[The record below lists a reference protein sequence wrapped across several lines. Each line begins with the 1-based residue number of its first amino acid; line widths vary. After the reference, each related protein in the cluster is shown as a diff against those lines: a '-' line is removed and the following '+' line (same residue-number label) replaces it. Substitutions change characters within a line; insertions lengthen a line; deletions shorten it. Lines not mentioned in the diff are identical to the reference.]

1 MVLLSGTVRNSEST
15 MSGAATRIAEIT
27 GRTRVLVLVG
37 DPIHAAKSPQL
48 FNPLFV
54 AQGRDAICIPMQVPS
69 DGFDAFVA
77 GMRRVANLDGL
88 LVTMPHK
95 TRMAEL
101 VDELHPSAGAVGA
114 VNVVRNAHGRWTGAM
129 FDGWGCVLGMR
140 WEGHDPRG
148 QRVFLIGAG
157 GAGSAIAF
165 AVAEAGA
172 RALTIRD
179 VNEERGQALANA
191 VGALVPSCETR
202 FGNEDDPTAHD
213 IIINATPLG
222 MRVGDALPVD
232 PMLLPVGSTVV
243 DVITQPD
250 PTPLC
255 QAALSRGCRVQSG
268 RAMHEGQAVYAAK
281 FLDLEYWPAGRP
293 RIALPGPQGRG
304 HGQN

>member
-1 MVLLSGTVRNSEST
+1 MTDK
-15 MSGAATRIAEIT
+15 AAHIVEVT
-27 GRTRVLVLVG
+27 GRTRLLVLVG

-54 AQGRDAICIPMQVPS
+54 AQGREAICIPMQVPAGGLVS
-69 DGFDAFVA
+69 FVA

-95 TRMAEL
+95 IRMVGL
-101 VDELHPSAGAVGA
+101 VDELHPSARAVGA
-114 VNVVRNAHGRWTGAM
+114 VNVVRNVRGRWTGAM
-129 FDGWGCVLGMR
+129 FDGWGCVLGML

-148 QRVFLIGAG
+148 RRVFLVGAG

-172 RALTIRD
+172 LGLTIRD
-179 VNEERGQALANA
+179 VDEERGQALANA
-191 VGALVPSCETR
+191 VRVLVPSCETR
-202 FGNEDDPTAHD
+202 FGNGDPTGHD

-222 MRVGDALPVD
+222 MQADD
-232 PMLLPVGSTVV
+232 PFPIDPALLPAGSTVV

-255 QAALSRGCRVQSG
+255 QAALLRGCRIQGG

-281 FLDLEYWPAGRP
+281 FLDLNYWPAGRP
-293 RIALPGPQGRG
+293 RLICPHPIGGRG
-304 HGQN
+304 GGPTSAWPSRSPT

>member
-1 MVLLSGTVRNSEST
+1 
-15 MSGAATRIAEIT
+15 
-27 GRTRVLVLVG
+27 VLVLVG

-48 FNPLFV
+48 FNPLFL
-54 AQGRDAICIPMQVPS
+54 AQGRDAVCIPMQVSS

-77 GMRRVANLDGL
+77 GMRRVTNLDGL

-95 TRMAEL
+95 IRMAEL
-101 VDELHPSAGAVGA
+101 VDELHPSAGAIGA
-114 VNVVRNAHGRWTGAM
+114 VNIVRNAQGRWTGAM

-148 QRVFLIGAG
+148 RRVFLIGAG

-172 RALTIRD
+172 VAVTIRD
-179 VNEERGQALANA
+179 VDAERGRALASA
-191 VGALVPSCETR
+191 VRALVPSCETR
-202 FGNEDDPTAHD
+202 FGDTDPTAHD

-222 MRVGDALPVD
+222 MRAGDALPVD
-232 PMLLPVGSTVV
+232 PTLLPVGSTVV

-255 QAALSRGCRVQSG
+255 QAALSRGCRVQGG
-268 RAMHEGQAVYAAK
+268 RAMHEGQAVYAAR
-281 FLDLEYWPAGRP
+281 FLGLDYWPPGRP
-293 RIALPGPQGRG
+293 RIDLSLPLGGG
-304 HGQN
+304 AGAN

>member
-1 MVLLSGTVRNSEST
+1 MIDT
-15 MSGAATRIAEIT
+15 ATQIARVT
-27 GRTRVLVLVG
+27 GRTRLLALVG

-54 AQGRDAICIPMQVPS
+54 ARGRDAVCIPMQVPA
-69 DGFDAFVA
+69 DGLDAFVA
-77 GMRRVANLDGL
+77 GIRRVANLDGL

-95 TRMAEL
+95 TRMVEL
-101 VDELHPSAGAVGA
+101 VDELHPSSCAVGA
-114 VNVVRNAHGRWTGAM
+114 VNVVRNAQGLWTGAM

-148 QRVFLIGAG
+148 RRVFLVGAG

-165 AVAEAGA
+165 AVVEAGA
-172 RALTIRD
+172 LALTIFD
-179 VNEERGQALANA
+179 VDEARGRALAKA

-202 FGNEDDPTAHD
+202 FGNVDPTGHD

-222 MRVGDALPVD
+222 MRAGDPFPVD

-255 QAALSRGCRVQSG
+255 QAALARGCRVQSG

-281 FLDLEYWPAGRP
+281 FLDLEYWPPSRP
-293 RIALPGPQGRG
+293 RIALPAPDGGNRGRD
-304 HGQN
+304 

>member
-1 MVLLSGTVRNSEST
+1 
-15 MSGAATRIAEIT
+15 
-27 GRTRVLVLVG
+27 VLVLVG
-37 DPIHAAKSPQL
+37 DPIHAAKSPQV
-48 FNPLFV
+48 FNPLFL
-54 AQGRDAICIPMQVPS
+54 AQERDAICIPMQVAS

-95 TRMAEL
+95 IRMAEL
-101 VDELHPSAGAVGA
+101 VDELHPSAGAIGA
-114 VNVVRNAHGRWTGAM
+114 VNIVRNAQGRWTGAM
-129 FDGWGCVLGMR
+129 FDGWGCVLGML

-172 RALTIRD
+172 RVLTIRD

-202 FGNEDDPTAHD
+202 FGNADDPTAHD

-281 FLDLEYWPAGRP
+281 FLDLEYWPPGRP
-293 RIALPGPQGRG
+293 RIALP
-304 HGQN
+304 

>member
-1 MVLLSGTVRNSEST
+1 MSGT
-15 MSGAATRIAEIT
+15 ATQIADVT
-27 GRTRVLVLVG
+27 GRTRVLVLIG

-54 AQGRDAICIPMQVPS
+54 TQGRDAICIPMQVPA
-69 DGFDAFVA
+69 DGLDAFVA
-77 GMRRVANLDGL
+77 GIRRVANLDGL

-95 TRMAEL
+95 TRMVEL
-101 VDELHPSAGAVGA
+101 VDELHPSARAVGA

-148 QRVFLIGAG
+148 RRVFLVGAG

-172 RALTIRD
+172 LALTIFD
-179 VNEERGQALANA
+179 VDEARGQALANA
-191 VGALVPSCETR
+191 VGALVPACETR
-202 FGNEDDPTAHD
+202 FGNLDPTGHD

-222 MRVGDALPVD
+222 MRAGDALPVD
-232 PMLLPVGSTVV
+232 PMLLPAGSTVV

-255 QAALSRGCRVQSG
+255 QAALSRGCRVQGG
-268 RAMHEGQAVYAAK
+268 RAMHEGQAVYAAR
-281 FLDLEYWPAGRP
+281 FLGLDYWPLGRP
-293 RIALPGPQGRG
+293 RIDLPASLGRG
-304 HGQN
+304 DGRD

>member
-1 MVLLSGTVRNSEST
+1 MRLPELGEADSMMGGTANRTADV
-15 MSGAATRIAEIT
+15 T
-27 GRTRVLVLVG
+27 GRTRVLVLIG

-54 AQGRDAICIPMQVPS
+54 AQGRDAICIPMQVPA
-69 DGFDAFVA
+69 DALDAFVA
-77 GMRRVANLDGL
+77 GIRRVGNLDGL

-95 TRMAEL
+95 TRMVEL
-101 VDELHPSAGAVGA
+101 VDELDPSARAERA
-114 VNVVRNAHGRWTGAM
+114 INIVRNAHGRWTGAM

-148 QRVFLIGAG
+148 RRVFLVGAG

-172 RALTIRD
+172 VALTIFD
-179 VNEERGQALANA
+179 VDKVRGQALANA
-191 VGALVPSCETR
+191 VRALVPACETR
-202 FGNEDDPTAHD
+202 FGNPDPTGHD

-222 MRVGDALPVD
+222 MRAGDALPVD

-255 QAALSRGCRVQSG
+255 EVARARGCRAQGG
-268 RAMHEGQAVYAAK
+268 RAMHEGQAVYAAQ
-281 FLDLEYWPAGRP
+281 FLGLDYWPAGRP
-293 RIALPGPQGRG
+293 RIDLPRPLAGDAGG
-304 HGQN
+304 N

>member
-1 MVLLSGTVRNSEST
+1 MVFPSGTARAAELT
-15 MSGAATRIAEIT
+15 MTDTATQIAEVT

-54 AQGRDAICIPMQVPS
+54 AQGRDAICIPMQVPA
-69 DGFDAFVA
+69 DGLETFVA
-77 GMRRVANLDGL
+77 GMRRAANLDGL

-95 TRMAEL
+95 TRMLEF
-101 VDELHPSAGAVGA
+101 VDELHPSARAVGA
-114 VNVVRNAHGRWTGAM
+114 VNVVRNVHGRWTGAM

-140 WEGHDPRG
+140 WEGNDPRG
-148 QRVFLIGAG
+148 RRVFLVGAG
-157 GAGSAIAF
+157 GAGSAIAL

-172 RALTIRD
+172 IALTIFD
-179 VNEERGQALANA
+179 IHEARGQALANA

-202 FGNEDDPTAHD
+202 FGNPDLKGHD
-213 IIINATPLG
+213 IVINATPLG
-222 MRVGDALPVD
+222 MRAGDAYPVD

-255 QAALSRGCRVQSG
+255 HAALSRGCRVQSG
-268 RAMHEGQAVYAAK
+268 RAMHEGQAVYAAR
-281 FLDLEYWPAGRP
+281 FLDLEYWPESRP
-293 RIALPGPQGRG
+293 RIALPTLLGRG
-304 HGQN
+304 DGRS

>member
-1 MVLLSGTVRNSEST
+1 MSGT
-15 MSGAATRIAEIT
+15 ATQIADVT

-48 FNPLFV
+48 FNPLF
-54 AQGRDAICIPMQVPS
+54 ATQGRDAICIPMQIPS

-95 TRMAEL
+95 IRMAEL

-148 QRVFLIGAG
+148 RRVFLIGAG

-172 RALTIRD
+172 LVLTVSD
-179 VNEERGQALANA
+179 VDEKRGQALANA
-191 VGALVPSCETR
+191 VGASVPSCETR
-202 FGNEDDPTAHD
+202 FGNADPTAHD

-222 MRVGDALPVD
+222 MRAGDALPVD

-281 FLDLEYWPAGRP
+281 FLDLEYWPPSRP
-293 RIALPGPQGRG
+293 RIALPEPQGRG
-304 HGQN
+304 HGRS

>member
-1 MVLLSGTVRNSEST
+1 
-15 MSGAATRIAEIT
+15 MSNAAMQTGEVT
-27 GRTRVLVLVG
+27 GRTRLLVLVG
-37 DPIHAAKSPQL
+37 DPIHAAKSPQV
-48 FNPLFV
+48 FNPLFA
-54 AQGRDAICIPMQVPS
+54 AQGREAICIPMRVPA

-95 TRMAEL
+95 IRMVGL
-101 VDELHPSAGAVGA
+101 VDELHSSARAVGA
-114 VNVVRNAHGRWTGAM
+114 VNVVRNVEGRWTGAM
-129 FDGWGCVLGMR
+129 FDGWGCVLGML

-148 QRVFLIGAG
+148 RRVFLIGAG

-172 RALTIRD
+172 KALTIRD
-179 VNEERGQALANA
+179 VDEERGQALAYA
-191 VGALVPSCETR
+191 VGALVPACETR
-202 FGNEDDPTAHD
+202 FGNGEPTGHD

-222 MRVGDALPVD
+222 MRADD
-232 PMLLPVGSTVV
+232 PFPIEPALLPVGSTVV

-255 QAALSRGCRVQSG
+255 HAALSRGCRIQGG

-281 FLDLEYWPAGRP
+281 FLGLDYWPAGRP
-293 RIALPGPQGRG
+293 KIDLPAPEPRG
-304 HGQN
+304 

>member
-1 MVLLSGTVRNSEST
+1 MTDT
-15 MSGAATRIAEIT
+15 AIHIAGIS
-27 GRTRVLVLVG
+27 GRTRVLALIG

-48 FNPLFV
+48 FNPLFA
-54 AQGRDAICIPMQVPS
+54 AQGRDAVCIPLQVPA
-69 DGFDAFVA
+69 DGLDAFVA
-77 GMRRVANLDGL
+77 GIRRVGNLDGL

-95 TRMAEL
+95 TRMMEF
-101 VDELHPSAGAVGA
+101 VDELHPSARAVGA
-114 VNVVRNAHGRWTGAM
+114 VNVVRNLDGRWSGAI

-148 QRVFLIGAG
+148 RRVFLVGAG

-172 RALTIRD
+172 IALTIFD
-179 VNEERGQALANA
+179 MDEARGQALANA

-202 FGNEDDPTAHD
+202 FANPDPKGHD

-222 MRVGDALPVD
+222 MRAGDAYPVD
-232 PMLLPVGSTVV
+232 PTLLPAGSTVV

-255 QAALSRGCRVQSG
+255 QAALTRGCRVQSG

-281 FLDLEYWPAGRP
+281 FLDLDYWPANRP
-293 RIALPGPQGRG
+293 RIALPTPLGR
-304 HGQN
+304 

>member
-1 MVLLSGTVRNSEST
+1 MNS
-15 MSGAATRIAEIT
+15 AATQIAEVT
-27 GRTRVLVLVG
+27 GRTRLLVLVG

-48 FNPLFV
+48 FNPLF
-54 AQGRDAICIPMQVPS
+54 ALLGRDAICIPMQVPA
-69 DGFDAFVA
+69 DGFDSFVA

-95 TRMAEL
+95 TKIVGL
-101 VDELHPSAGAVGA
+101 IDELHPSARAVGA
-114 VNVVRNAHGRWTGAM
+114 VNVVRNARGRWTGAM
-129 FDGWGCVLGMR
+129 FDGWGCVLGML

-148 QRVFLIGAG
+148 RRVFLIGAG

-172 RALTIRD
+172 LGLTIRD
-179 VNEERGQALANA
+179 VDEKRGQALANA

-202 FGNEDDPTAHD
+202 FGNGDPTGHD

-222 MRVGDALPVD
+222 MKAGDPLPID
-232 PMLLPVGSTVV
+232 PALLPVGSTVV

-255 QAALSRGCRVQSG
+255 QAALLRGCRIQGG

-281 FLDLEYWPAGRP
+281 FLDVDYWPASRP
-293 RIALPGPQGRG
+293 RIDFPHLAAS
-304 HGQN
+304 

>member
-1 MVLLSGTVRNSEST
+1 
-15 MSGAATRIAEIT
+15 
-27 GRTRVLVLVG
+27 
-37 DPIHAAKSPQL
+37 
-48 FNPLFV
+48 
-54 AQGRDAICIPMQVPS
+54 
-69 DGFDAFVA
+69 
-77 GMRRVANLDGL
+77 
-88 LVTMPHK
+88 
-95 TRMAEL
+95 MAEL

-114 VNVVRNAHGRWTGAM
+114 VNIVRNAHGRWIGAM

-148 QRVFLIGAG
+148 RRVFLFGAG

-172 RALTIRD
+172 LVLTIND
-179 VNEERGQALANA
+179 VDEKRGLALANA
-191 VGALVPSCETR
+191 VGASVPSCETR
-202 FGNEDDPTAHD
+202 FGNADPTAHD

-222 MRVGDALPVD
+222 MRVGDALPVN

-255 QAALSRGCRVQSG
+255 RAALHRGCRVQSG

-281 FLDLEYWPAGRP
+281 FLDLEYWPASRP
-293 RIALPGPQGRG
+293 KVALPGPHSRG
-304 HGQN
+304 HGRD

>member
-1 MVLLSGTVRNSEST
+1 MPLPASNEGEQGMSGTT
-15 MSGAATRIAEIT
+15 TQIADVT
-27 GRTRVLVLVG
+27 GRTSVLVLVG

-48 FNPLFV
+48 FNPLF
-54 AQGRDAICIPMQVPS
+54 ATKGRDAICIPMQVPA
-69 DGFDAFVA
+69 DGLTAFVA

-114 VNVVRNAHGRWTGAM
+114 VNIVRNAHGRWTGAM

-148 QRVFLIGAG
+148 RRVLLIGAG

-172 RALTIRD
+172 LALTIFD
-179 VNEERGQALANA
+179 VDKVRGQALAKA
-191 VGALVPSCETR
+191 VSALVPACETR
-202 FGNEDDPTAHD
+202 FGYPDPTGHE
-213 IIINATPLG
+213 IIINATSLG
-222 MRVGDALPVD
+222 MRAGDALPVD

-255 QAALSRGCRVQSG
+255 QAALSRGCRVQGG
-268 RAMHEGQAVYAAK
+268 RAMHEGQAVYAAR
-281 FLDLEYWPAGRP
+281 FLDLDYWPAGRP
-293 RIALPGPQGRG
+293 QIDLPSPLGSR
-304 HGQN
+304 